1 MKMIRLMALALIV
14 AGSTAMAADWNL
26 DKSHSSV
33 NFSVKHMLVSTVH
46 GKFAD
51 FDGTAS
57 FDPKDLSTLKANFTV
72 QMASVNTA
80 NEKRDGHLKTGD
92 FFDIENHPT
101 MTFVSKKA
109 EQTGEGK
116 AMLTGDLTL
125 RGVTKEVTF
134 AVEGFNQEVKSPWG
148 TFNTGG
154 TATTTINRFD
164 YGVAWDTKLDSGG
177 LVAGQDVKVTVEL
190 ELTRPAE

>member
-1 MKMIRLMALALIV
+1 MKMIQLLVLALVV
-14 AGSTAMAADWNL
+14 AGSTAFAADWNI
-26 DKSHSSV
+26 DKEHSSI
-33 NFSVKHMLVSTVH
+33 NFSTKHMLVSTVH
-46 GKFAD
+46 GKFED
-51 FDGTAS
+51 FDGTVS
-57 FDPKDLSTLKANFTV
+57 FDPKDLSTISTNFTV
-72 QMASVNTA
+72 QMASVNTD

-92 FFDIENHPT
+92 FFDVEHFPT

-116 AMLTGDLTL
+116 AMLTGDLTI

-134 AVEGFNQEVKSPWG
+134 DVEGFNQEVKSPWG

-177 LVAGQDVKVTVEL
+177 LVVGQDVNITVEL
-190 ELTRPAE
+190 ELNRPAE

>member
-1 MKMIRLMALALIV
+1 MIQLLVLALVV
-14 AGSTAMAADWNL
+14 AGSTAFAADWNI
-26 DKSHSSV
+26 DKAHSSI
-33 NFSVKHMLVSTVH
+33 NFSTKHMLVSTVH
-46 GKFAD
+46 GKFED
-51 FDGTAS
+51 FDGTVS
-57 FDPKDLSTLKANFTV
+57 FDPKDLSTISTNFTV
-72 QMASVNTA
+72 QMASVNTD

-92 FFDIENHPT
+92 FFDVEHFPT

-116 AMLTGDLTL
+116 AMLTGDLTI

-134 AVEGFNQEVKSPWG
+134 DVEGFNQEVKSPWG

-177 LVAGQDVKVTVEL
+177 LVVGQDVNITVEL
-190 ELTRPAE
+190 ELNRPAE